1 MESSFYDNFFGK
13 ILVGRDMKR
22 NVKFKLKEC
31 KRRFKEK
38 EMLLEEVN
46 RKFDDE
52 RKLNEEKVV
61 ELWVIKDRMKFF
73 ESENY
78 INKRDFEKF
87 WDELENE

>member
-1 MESSFYDNFFGK
+1 
-13 ILVGRDMKR
+13 MKR

-61 ELWVIKDRMKFF
+61 ELWVIKDRM
-73 ESENY
+73 
-78 INKRDFEKF
+78 
-87 WDELENE
+87 

>member
-1 MESSFYDNFFGK
+1 
-13 ILVGRDMKR
+13 MKR

>member
-13 ILVGRDMKR
+13 ILVGRDIKR

>member
-1 MESSFYDNFFGK
+1 
-13 ILVGRDMKR
+13 MKR

-78 INKRDFEKF
+78 ISKRDFEKF